1 MEVVKRVDSI
11 QNSPSSPQLVL
22 IIHTIMTRPIQ
33 KQHGDILIKKC
44 NIAPQ
49 RSHNGE
55 RQLSHCNNSY
65 CNHGYIL
72 VGPNK
77 APHISTQCY
86 PTQYRPNTTKTEQFF
101 IDLHNFRDQPNIVLE
116 LKTFSLGVSLGR
128 RSATSN
134 RYKRMTSRKH
144 HVMFGLLPRQLHCGH
159 LAGVGWGVWLSSS
172 SHIHLS
178 IRECPSFIGKFWM
191 ICVVIDFSLM

>member
-1 MEVVKRVDSI
+1 LEVVKRVDSI

-86 PTQYRPNTTKTEQFF
+86 PTQYRPNTTKTEQSRLIYIILETNPILCWSLRHSHWEFHWDGGVRLQ
-101 IDLHNFRDQPNIVLE
+101 IAIKEWLLENITWCLVCCLDNYI
-116 LKTFSLGVSLGR
+116 VDIW
-128 RSATSN
+128 
-134 RYKRMTSRKH
+134 
-144 HVMFGLLPRQLHCGH
+144 Q
-159 LAGVGWGVWLSSS
+159 GWGEVFGW
-172 SHIHLS
+172 
-178 IRECPSFIGKFWM
+178 
-191 ICVVIDFSLM
+191 VVLLTSTFP